1 MKCKVNIRATIE
13 INWEPEDVSED
24 NEGEIIRDLYEY
36 VKNDPIRFMDKRCW
50 NPEEIFVA
58 VSKG

>member
-24 NEGEIIRDLYEY
+24 DECEIIRDLYEY
-36 VKNDPIRFMDKRCW
+36 VKNDPVRFMDKTW
-50 NPEEIFVA
+50 PVPEFFVG
-58 VSKG
+58 VTKC